1 MTSIVFATHNP
12 NKVRE
17 VQEIL
22 PAHFSIQSLA
32 DIGCTEDI
40 PETQPTIEGN
50 AVQKARYVY
59 ERYGVNCFAEDTGLE
74 VAALDG
80 APGVYTARYAGPQRD
95 ADDNMDLLLQ
105 NLAGKADRSARFKTV
120 IALLLDGE
128 THTFEGIV
136 DGQIAEERSGTGGF
150 GYDPVFLP
158 EGRQESF
165 AEMEKAAKNAISH
178 RARALSG
185 LLAFLAQ
192 TK

>member
-1 MTSIVFATHNP
+1 MTTIVFATQNP

-17 VQEIL
+17 VQEML
-22 PAHFSIQSLA
+22 PDHFKIKSLA

-40 PETQPTIEGN
+40 PETQATIEGN
-50 AVQKARYVY
+50 AIQKATYVY
-59 ERYGVNCFAEDTGLE
+59 EKYGVDCFAEDTGLE
-74 VAALDG
+74 VASLDG

-95 ADDNMDLLLQ
+95 AGDNMDLLLK

-120 IALLLDGE
+120 IALILDGE

-136 DGQIAEERSGTGGF
+136 DGQIAQRRSGEGGF

-158 EGRQESF
+158 EGQQKSF
-165 AEMEKAAKNAISH
+165 AEMDKVAKNAISH
-178 RARALSG
+178 RGRALSG
-185 LLAFLAQ
+185 LLSFFAS

>member
-1 MTSIVFATHNP
+1 MRSMVFATHNP

-17 VQEIL
+17 VQEML

-59 ERYGVNCFAEDTGLE
+59 ERYGINCFAEDTGLE

-105 NLAGKADRSARFKTV
+105 NLEGKADRSARFKTV
-120 IALLLDGE
+120 IALILDGE
-128 THTFEGIV
+128 MHTFEGIV

-158 EGRQESF
+158 EGRKESF
-165 AEMEKAAKNAISH
+165 AEMEKAAKNAVSH
-178 RARALSG
+178 RAKALSG
-185 LLAFLAQ
+185 LLAFFAQ